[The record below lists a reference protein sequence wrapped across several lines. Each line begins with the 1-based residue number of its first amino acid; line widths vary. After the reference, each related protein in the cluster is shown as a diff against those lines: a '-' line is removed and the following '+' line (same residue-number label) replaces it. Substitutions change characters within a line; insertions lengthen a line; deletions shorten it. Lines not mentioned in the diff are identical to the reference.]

1 MTFIYANF
9 TTINVALNFGEKK
22 KERKRIYV
30 RGSTVT
36 EVKKTN
42 SLHQCNV
49 MFKKM

>member
-22 KERKRIYV
+22 ERKRIYV
-30 RGSTVT
+30 RSSTVT